1 METKFPIENNEI
13 RHPTGVIDDKTKVMR
28 NNQSAGTAFLQL
40 SSMILSHRSVET
52 ILDFIVQESLNCL
65 NAHRAS
71 IFHMDEKNGVIK
83 AQFNH
88 ASQPEY
94 AEVGL
99 FEEKEIARNVFKE
112 NKPFLLKEPKDFSKL
127 FKYVKGERT
136 ITSLMAV
143 PLSFQG
149 KTIRA
154 FSAVLI
160 NELRTFDEK
169 DLQSLLIFGNL
180 ASIAMEIVYLL
191 AEERK
196 GASFRRTY
204 EQHLENIQNQL
215 QDLGKNQRRHLEESI
230 QRFLPRKE
238 EGKPS
243 DYTDYSNA
251 LSKTYD
257 ILTISLKD
265 FTINPS
271 LQKAVGEKY
280 AQNHEILVLENSPD
294 KIKLALA
301 EPTKFIMDELRRI
314 IPPRKRVEFYL
325 ANPDEVKL
333 CFRRYSNPFSLNRFK

>member
-1 METKFPIENNEI
+1 M
-13 RHPTGVIDDKTKVMR
+13 GVIDDKEKLMR
-28 NNQSAGTAFLQL
+28 NYQSSQTAFLQL

-52 ILDFIVQESLNCL
+52 VLDFIVQESLNCL
-65 NAHRAS
+65 NAHRVS
-71 IFHMDEKNGVIK
+71 IFHMDEKNGIMK
-83 AQFNH
+83 AQFTQ

-99 FEEKEIARNVFKE
+99 FEEKEMARNVFKE
-112 NKPFLLKEPKDFSKL
+112 SKSFLLKEPKDFSKL

-136 ITSLMAV
+136 ITSLMTV

-154 FSAVLI
+154 FSAVSI
-160 NELRTFDEK
+160 NEVHTFDEK

-180 ASIAMEIVYLL
+180 ASIAMEIVYLI
-191 AEERK
+191 AEVRK
-196 GASFRRTY
+196 GASFRQTY
-204 EQHLENIQNQL
+204 EQYLDNIQNQL
-215 QDLGKNQRRHLEESI
+215 QDFAKDQNRHLEESF

-238 EGKPS
+238 EENSS

-257 ILTISLKD
+257 IPIISLKD

-280 AQNHEILVLENSPD
+280 ALNHKILVLENSPD

-301 EPTKFIMDELRRI
+301 EPTKYIMDELRKM
-314 IPPRKRVEFYL
+314 IPPRKRVEFHL
-325 ANPDEVKL
+325 AHPDEVKL
-333 CFRRYSNPFSLNRFK
+333 CFRKYSNPFSFNNFK

>member
-1 METKFPIENNEI
+1 METKFPNEDNEI
-13 RHPTGVIDDKTKVMR
+13 RFPMGVVDDEAKVMR
-28 NNQSAGTAFLQL
+28 NNQSSGTAFLQL
-40 SSMILSHRSVET
+40 SSMILSHRGVET

-65 NAHRAS
+65 NAHRVS
-71 IFHMDEKNGVIK
+71 IFHMDEKNGILM
-83 AQFNH
+83 AQFSQ
-88 ASQPEY
+88 ACQPEY
-94 AEVGL
+94 TEVGL
-99 FEEKEIARNVFKE
+99 FEEKEMARNVFKE
-112 NKPFLLKEPKDFSKL
+112 GKSFLLKEPKDFSKL

-136 ITSLMAV
+136 ITSLMTV

-154 FSAVLI
+154 FSAVSI
-160 NELRTFDEK
+160 NEVRTFDEK

-191 AEERK
+191 AEVRK

-204 EQHLENIQNQL
+204 EQYLDNIQNQL
-215 QDLGKNQRRHLEESI
+215 QDLGRNQKRHLEESF

-238 EGKPS
+238 EGKSS
-243 DYTDYSNA
+243 DCTDYSNA

-257 ILTISLKD
+257 IPTISLKD

-280 AQNHEILVLENSPD
+280 ALNHKILVLENSPD

-301 EPTKFIMDELRRI
+301 EPTKYILDELRRI

-325 ANPDEVKL
+325 ANPDEVKA
-333 CFRRYSNPFSLNRFK
+333 CFGKYLNPFSLTNFK